1 MLNGKINSEAWNK
14 KGPKQCQP
22 SDQNKGISWVFKDY
36 LKKLI
41 QHFKKY
47 IKKIIVVCSGDKHQD
62 VKSIQ
67 TYMEIKILVSTKVAY

>member
-1 MLNGKINSEAWNK
+1 MLNGKINSDVWNK

-22 SDQNKGISWVFKDY
+22 SDQNKGISWAFKDY

>member
-1 MLNGKINSEAWNK
+1 MLNGKINSDVWNK

-22 SDQNKGISWVFKDY
+22 SDQNKGISWAFKDY

-47 IKKIIVVCSGDKHQD
+47 IKKIIFVCSGDTHQD

-67 TYMEIKILVSTKVAY
+67 TYMKIKILVSIKVA

>member
-1 MLNGKINSEAWNK
+1 MLNRKINSEVWNK
-14 KGPKQCQP
+14 KGPKQCQT
-22 SDQNKGISWVFKDY
+22 SDQSKGISWVFKDY

-62 VKSIQ
+62 VKNIQ
-67 TYMEIKILVSTKVAY
+67 TYMEIKILESTKVA

>member
-1 MLNGKINSEAWNK
+1 MLNRKINSEVWNK
-14 KGPKQCQP
+14 KGPKQCQT
-22 SDQNKGISWVFKDY
+22 SDQSKGISWVFKDY

-67 TYMEIKILVSTKVAY
+67 TYMGIKILESTKVA

>member
-1 MLNGKINSEAWNK
+1 MLNRKINSEVWNK
-14 KGPKQCQP
+14 KGPKQCQS
-22 SDQNKGISWVFKDY
+22 SDQSKGISWVFKDY

-67 TYMEIKILVSTKVAY
+67 TYMEIKILVSTKVA

>member
-1 MLNGKINSEAWNK
+1 MLNRKINSEVWNK
-14 KGPKQCQP
+14 KGPKQCQT
-22 SDQNKGISWVFKDY
+22 SDQSKGISWVFKDY

-67 TYMEIKILVSTKVAY
+67 TYMEIKILVSTKVA

>member
-1 MLNGKINSEAWNK
+1 MLNGKINSEVWNK

-22 SDQNKGISWVFKDY
+22 SDQNKGISWAFKDY

-47 IKKIIVVCSGDKHQD
+47 IKKIIFVCSGNTHQD
-62 VKSIQ
+62 IKSIQ
-67 TYMEIKILVSTKVAY
+67 TYMKIKILVSIKVAL

>member
-1 MLNGKINSEAWNK
+1 MLNGKINSDVWNK

-22 SDQNKGISWVFKDY
+22 SNQNKGISWAFKDY